1 MLRPQP
7 KTEADWQLA
16 DVLLQP
22 ALIRTVDNIR
32 KQLEAS
38 DWRGRFEESWVF
50 PPNTPEE
57 TQMRVKLLQQQ
68 LATAKPDEAAA
79 IEEALAAL
87 PSPSPAYQF
96 HLSRGDRST
105 SIDLWQLC
113 FRICF
118 RDYAAR
124 AALANGAIV
133 EVEIDRDLLDET
145 TGEVDW
151 HRLDQKSQEAVQ
163 AIFALLGDPN
173 ATAEP
178 MPSEPGEG

>member
-38 DWRGRFEESWVF
+38 DWRGRYEESWVF
-50 PPNTPEE
+50 PPGTPEE

-68 LATAKPDEAAA
+68 LTAAQPEEAAA

-87 PSPSPAYQF
+87 PAPSPAYQF

-163 AIFALLGDPN
+163 AIFALLGDPS
-173 ATAEP
+173 ATATSIP
-178 MPSEPGEG
+178 PEPGEG